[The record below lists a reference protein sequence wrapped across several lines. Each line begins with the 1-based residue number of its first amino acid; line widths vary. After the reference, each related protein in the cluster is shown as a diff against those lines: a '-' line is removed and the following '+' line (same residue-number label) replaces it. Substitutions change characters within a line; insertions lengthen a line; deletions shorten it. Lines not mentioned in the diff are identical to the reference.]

1 MTYMTVMNLMTVM
14 TVMTVLTVM
23 KKISPRLTFKVLG
36 GIALFNPIY
45 KNSNWFSN
53 AILKFHL
60 GTLVFYYYFLF
71 LLDPPACWQQK
82 ALHSRLQSTSGL

>member
-14 TVMTVLTVM
+14 TVLIVM

-45 KNSNWFSN
+45 KIQTGFQMQ
-53 AILKFHL
+53 F
-60 GTLVFYYYFLF
+60 
-71 LLDPPACWQQK
+71 
-82 ALHSRLQSTSGL
+82 